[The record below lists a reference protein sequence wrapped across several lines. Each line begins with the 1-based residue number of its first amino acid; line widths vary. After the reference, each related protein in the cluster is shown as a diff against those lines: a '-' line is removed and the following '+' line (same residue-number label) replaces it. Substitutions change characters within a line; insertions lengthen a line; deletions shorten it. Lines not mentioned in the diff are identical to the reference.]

1 MALIRPVILSGGA
14 GTRLWPLSTPGFPKQ
29 FATLTGEDSLFTQ
42 ALHRLAGRPGVSPP
56 IVVTGSAH
64 AELVKVFAAESGVDI
79 HLVLVEPAGRNT
91 APASLA
97 AALSSDPDDVLV
109 ILPSDHLIRDQG
121 AFADAVIRSVEYAA
135 EGSVVTFGVVP
146 SRAETGYGYIELGEP
161 LPGAYEVRRFKEKPD
176 QEEAERLT
184 SGGNHVWNS
193 GMFVVSAA
201 GLLMEASRHC
211 PVILAGVTA
220 AMRAPVDGIVELG
233 AEFLNVERISLDH
246 AIMEKTENAIVM
258 PIDVGWDD
266 VGSFEA
272 LWSIAEKD
280 GRGNVTSGDTVL
292 IDVEGSLVKATSR
305 TVAVAGV
312 SDVVVVETPDV
323 VLVVPRNQSQ
333 MVRDLAERAESD

>member
-1 MALIRPVILSGGA
+1 MILSGGA
-14 GTRLWPLSTPGFPKQ
+14 GTRLWPLSTPGLPKQ

-79 HLVLVEPAGRNT
+79 HLILVEPAGRNT

-121 AFADAVIRSVEYAA
+121 AFADAVIHSVEYAVQ
-135 EGSVVTFGVVP
+135 GSVVTFGVMP
-146 SRAETGYGYIELGEP
+146 SRVETGYGYIELGEP
-161 LPGAYEVRRFKEKPD
+161 LPGAFRVRRFKEKPD

-201 GLLMEASRHC
+201 GLLMEASWHC

-220 AMRAPVDGIVELG
+220 AMRAPVDRIVELG
-233 AEFLNVERISLDH
+233 AEFLDVERISLDH

-280 GRGNVTSGDTVL
+280 GRGNVTAGDTVL

>member
-1 MALIRPVILSGGA
+1 MILSGGA

-79 HLVLVEPAGRNT
+79 HLILVEPAGRNT

-161 LPGAYEVRRFKEKPD
+161 LPGAFRVRRFKEKPD

-280 GRGNVTSGDTVL
+280 GRGNVTAGDTVL

>member
-1 MALIRPVILSGGA
+1 MILSGGA

-79 HLVLVEPAGRNT
+79 HLILVEPAGRNT

-109 ILPSDHLIRDQG
+109 ILPSDHLIRAHDV
-121 AFADAVIRSVEYAA
+121 FADAVIRSVEYAA

-161 LPGAYEVRRFKEKPD
+161 LPGAFRVRRFKEKPD

-280 GRGNVTSGDTVL
+280 DRGNVTSGDTVL

>member
-1 MALIRPVILSGGA
+1 
-14 GTRLWPLSTPGFPKQ
+14 
-29 FATLTGEDSLFTQ
+29 
-42 ALHRLAGRPGVSPP
+42 
-56 IVVTGSAH
+56 
-64 AELVKVFAAESGVDI
+64 
-79 HLVLVEPAGRNT
+79 
-91 APASLA
+91 
-97 AALSSDPDDVLV
+97 DPDDVLV

-121 AFADAVIRSVEYAA
+121 AFADAVIHSVEYAV

-161 LPGAYEVRRFKEKPD
+161 LPGAFRVRRFKEKPD

-184 SGGNHVWNS
+184 SDGNHVWNS

>member
-1 MALIRPVILSGGA
+1 MILSGGA

-161 LPGAYEVRRFKEKPD
+161 LPGAFRVRRFKEKPD

-184 SGGNHVWNS
+184 SGENHVWNS

-220 AMRAPVDGIVELG
+220 AMRVPVDGIVELG
-233 AEFLNVERISLDH
+233 AAFLNVEKISLDH

-280 GRGNVTSGDTVL
+280 DRGNVTSGDTVL

-333 MVRDLAERAESD
+333 MVRDLAQRAESD

>member
-1 MALIRPVILSGGA
+1 MILSGGA

-161 LPGAYEVRRFKEKPD
+161 LPGAFRVRRFKEKPD

>member
-1 MALIRPVILSGGA
+1 MILSGGA

-161 LPGAYEVRRFKEKPD
+161 LPGAYKVRRFKEKPD

-246 AIMEKTENAIVM
+246 AIMEKTENAVVM

>member
-1 MALIRPVILSGGA
+1 MILSGGA

-79 HLVLVEPAGRNT
+79 HLILVEPAGRNT

-121 AFADAVIRSVEYAA
+121 AFADAVIHSVEYAV

-161 LPGAYEVRRFKEKPD
+161 LPGAFRVRRFKEKPD

-280 GRGNVTSGDTVL
+280 DRGNVTSGDTVL

>member
-1 MALIRPVILSGGA
+1 MILSGGA
-14 GTRLWPLSTPGFPKQ
+14 GTRLWPLSTPELPKQ
-29 FATLTGEDSLFTQ
+29 FASLTGGESLFVQ
-42 ALHRLAGRPGVSPP
+42 ALRRLAGQPRVSPP

-64 AELVKVFAAESGVDI
+64 TKLVEAFAAESGVDI
-79 HLVLVEPAGRNT
+79 HLILVEPEGRNT

-109 ILPSDHLIRDQG
+109 ILPSDHLIRAPG
-121 AFADAVIRSVEYAA
+121 VFADAVIHSVEYAA

-146 SRAETGYGYIELGEP
+146 SRVETGYGYIELGEP
-161 LPGAYEVRRFKEKPD
+161 LPGAYRVRRFKEKPD
-176 QEEAERLT
+176 REEAERLT
-184 SGGNHVWNS
+184 SDGNHVWNS

-201 GLLMEASRHC
+201 GLLMEARRHC

-233 AEFLNVERISLDH
+233 AEFLDVERISLDQ
-246 AIMEKTENAIVM
+246 AIMEKTEEAVVM

-272 LWSIAEKD
+272 LWSISEKD
-280 GRGNVTSGDTVL
+280 DRGNVTSGDTVL
-292 IDVEGSLVKATSR
+292 IDVEDSFVKATSR
-305 TVAVAGV
+305 TVAVAGM
-312 SDVVVVETPDV
+312 SDVVVVETPDA

-333 MVRDLAERAESD
+333 MVRDLAQRVESD

>member
-1 MALIRPVILSGGA
+1 VILSGGA

-161 LPGAYEVRRFKEKPD
+161 LPGAYKVRRFKEKPD

>member
-1 MALIRPVILSGGA
+1 MILSGGA

-79 HLVLVEPAGRNT
+79 HLILVEPAGRNT

-161 LPGAYEVRRFKEKPD
+161 LPGAFRVRRFKEKPD

-184 SGGNHVWNS
+184 SGENHVWNS

-280 GRGNVTSGDTVL
+280 DRGNVTSGDTVL